1 MEFKH
6 ISVLKKESID
16 GLNIKQGGIYVDGTT
31 GGAGHSEEILKKLN
45 HLGKLICIDRDGEAL
60 EVAKQKLS
68 RFKNVVFVR
77 DNFFNIKN
85 ILKEQN
91 IRGID
96 GMLCDL
102 GLSSYQIDNVERGF
116 SYSENANLDMR
127 MDDRQSLKA
136 SDIVNTY
143 SEADL
148 FRVIKTY
155 GEEDFAKNIARN
167 IVKAREIEKIETSEQ
182 LRNIIDKSIPA
193 KFRFKHGS
201 PYKKT
206 FQALRIET
214 NGELENLKLALLDAF
229 NSLNKNGRLAVI
241 TFHSLEDR
249 TVKQLFNEL
258 TKDCICPE
266 GMPVCVCNHK
276 AEGHL
281 INKKPIIP
289 SESELEQN
297 TRSKSAKLRIIEK
310 N

>member
-6 ISVLKKESID
+6 ISVLKSEAIS

-31 GGAGHSEEILKKLN
+31 GGAGHSKAILEALN
-45 HLGKLICIDRDGEAL
+45 GTGKLICIDRDAEAL
-60 EVAKQKLS
+60 EVAKNRLS
-68 RFKNVVFVR
+68 EFDNVVFVKN
-77 DNFFNIKN
+77 NFFNISE
-85 ILKEQN
+85 ILKEQKVKA
-91 IRGID
+91 ID

-116 SYSENANLDMR
+116 SYSESAPLDMR
-127 MDDRQSLKA
+127 MDTSQSLKA
-136 SDIVNTY
+136 SDIVNNY

-148 FRVIKTY
+148 YRIIKTY
-155 GEEDFAKNIARN
+155 GEEDFAKSIARN
-167 IVKAREIEKIETSEQ
+167 IVKARMEKPIETSDD
-182 LRNIIDKSIPA
+182 LKLVIDKSIPA
-193 KFRFKHGS
+193 RFKFKHGS

-214 NGELENLKLALLDAF
+214 NGELDNLKTALQDAF
-229 NSLNKNGRLAVI
+229 NSLKKGGRLAVI

-258 TKDCICPE
+258 CRDCICPE
-266 GMPVCVCNHK
+266 GAPICTCNHK

-289 SESELEQN
+289 SDVELN
-297 TRSKSAKLRIIEK
+297 SNKRSASAKLRIIEK